1 MPRIIHKIE
10 SKAIAFERAAVLSD
24 FPFARASIVHPE
36 FLLKET
42 SFEENF
48 QLTSYSIYQLI
59 FTRLKYKCC
68 CLIGFDE
75 KLC

>member
-42 SFEENF
+42 LFEENF
-48 QLTSYSIYQLI
+48 QSYSIYQLI
-59 FTRLKYKCC
+59 FTRLKYNCC
-68 CLIGFDE
+68 MFRFR
-75 KLC
+75 